1 MHMQRLD
8 AVMVGK
14 RWTLNV
20 IVAFWLML
28 SVTALLSYYLRYA
41 DEPVRSDVIVLFV
54 GDDWMARQKEAAKLL
69 ADGYARYLIIPAYNR
84 LTYLNSNG
92 IMLPIEHNYLPG
104 NSVYLLRKER
114 NYPTYYENT
123 HFELLEARRIMDKLG
138 FKSALIV
145 SSPYHMR
152 RIRIIA
158 ETVFKD
164 VPKTIAYIPTSY
176 EKHHSNI
183 LGNIS
188 WNMEWIFGEII
199 KIMWFV
205 TYRH

>member
-1 MHMQRLD
+1 LQRLD
-8 AVMVGK
+8 AVMEIRK

-20 IVAFWLML
+20 IVTFWLML
-28 SVTALLSYYLRYA
+28 SGMALLSYYLRYA

-69 ADGYARYLIIPAYNR
+69 TDGYARCLIIPAFNR
-84 LTYLNSNG
+84 LTYLDSNG
-92 IMLPIEHNYLPG
+92 IMFPIEYNYLPG
-104 NSVYLLRKER
+104 NSVYLLRKNH

-123 HFELLEARRIMDKLG
+123 HFELLEARRIMEKLG

-152 RIRIIA
+152 RIKIIA

-164 VPKTIAYIPTSY
+164 VPKTIAYIPTSF
-176 EKHHSNI
+176 EKHHCNI
-183 LGNIS
+183 IGAIS
-188 WNMEWIFGEII
+188 CNMEWIFGEII
-199 KIMWFV
+199 KIMWFL
-205 TYRH
+205 TYKH